1 MLPGPI
7 LTVLTRVSSYQAQ
20 SKTSFHLTS
29 RLTCPLAL
37 SSRAW
42 HLPFRPETECAVFRV
57 VGRKNHFEHWRQP
70 FRNQVILDAEGV
82 LDPLAHWTPATWWSG
97 ASGRIYGHASRSRTA
112 GPARRV
118 RRPTAAPATSHA
130 RMDPIAPSS
139 PMNSSDCSHTRS
151 RRRGGRRDSGPSPS

>member
-57 VGRKNHFEHWRQP
+57 VGEKNHFEHGAAA
-70 FRNQVILDAEGV
+70 L
-82 LDPLAHWTPATWWSG
+82 SG
-97 ASGRIYGHASRSRTA
+97 T
-112 GPARRV
+112 
-118 RRPTAAPATSHA
+118 RRP
-130 RMDPIAPSS
+130 
-139 PMNSSDCSHTRS
+139 
-151 RRRGGRRDSGPSPS
+151 